1 MKTIITTHCKSAQD
15 VYADLYST
23 AFHHAIYSVYAGSD
37 LELNKAGKLEHCSSS
52 GWRQRGGQV
61 KPDLVYPA
69 VSLCLSLFGSW
80 SFELSVDIQFKYLKL
95 SLSWFQKRHVN
106 CRKVLS

>member
-37 LELNKAGKLEHCSSS
+37 LELNKAGKLEHCSREMEAERRPSE
-52 GWRQRGGQV
+52 
-61 KPDLVYPA
+61 A
-69 VSLCLSLFGSW
+69 
-80 SFELSVDIQFKYLKL
+80 
-95 SLSWFQKRHVN
+95 
-106 CRKVLS
+106 